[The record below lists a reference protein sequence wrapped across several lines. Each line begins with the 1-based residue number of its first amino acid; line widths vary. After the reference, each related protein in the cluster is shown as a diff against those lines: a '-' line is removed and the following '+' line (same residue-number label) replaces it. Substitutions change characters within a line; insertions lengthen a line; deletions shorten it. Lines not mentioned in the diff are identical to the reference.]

1 MKGKFMFDRISRDVW
16 LGLCGAVLGVM
27 LVIPAF
33 SSAADVRANCV
44 RVQKSYSAGEWY
56 RCAWDDR
63 SDFRAS
69 SINTLN
75 MHWYNA
81 GTFSAQAKAC
91 VEFYNATGGECGTL
105 ASGSATGSLML
116 QPSRSK
122 WSTGN
127 LGHMKYL
134 TSDNLL
140 TIKGIFA
147 TTP

>member
-1 MKGKFMFDRISRDVW
+1 MLNRVSRDTW
-16 LGLCGAVLGVM
+16 LKACGAVLGALLFM
-27 LVIPAF
+27 PAL

-44 RVQKSYSAGEWY
+44 RVQKSYAMNEWY
-56 RCAWDDR
+56 RCAWDDS

-75 MHWYNA
+75 MHWFA
-81 GTFSAQAKAC
+81 PGVLPIEAKAC
-91 VEFYNATGGECGTL
+91 IEFYNATGGECGSL
-105 ASGSATGSLML
+105 AAVTGSGSQML

-122 WSTGN
+122 WTVAN

-134 TSDNLL
+134 TSNYLGNEF
-140 TIKGIFA
+140 KGIFA